1 MSNVY
6 TKKTDTNDDI
16 TPDNSASNVSGTTH
30 TSTRYVLEAQQ
41 RAAAEARVKLLAEQH
56 QLEMTIAEIEDENY
70 LADRHQKLELAER
83 KLETERAARARR
95 RRLKQAEMSM
105 LEFKARAAAL
115 TGGDNRQQIAESQV
129 SRATTRISITSGSYK
144 DATEQ
149 PQTHDSLNESMET
162 VKHRD
167 A

>member
-1 MSNVY
+1 M
-6 TKKTDTNDDI
+6 
-16 TPDNSASNVSGTTH
+16 
-30 TSTRYVLEAQQ
+30 LEAQQ
-41 RAAAEARVKLLAEQH
+41 RAAAEARVQLLAEQH

-70 LADRHQKLELAER
+70 LAELQERHQDRHRKLELEER
-83 KLETERAARARR
+83 ELETERAARARR

-115 TGGDNRQQIAESQV
+115 IGGNNRQQMAESQV
-129 SRATTRISITSGSYK
+129 SRATARISITSGSYK

-149 PQTHDSLNESMET
+149 PRSHDSLNETMET